1 MNVKQSLVDEV
12 GCASSCLPARPSLL
26 RPSIHRPASAAA
38 RPFGDRRVQGDR
50 PAQQTEWSETHDRAW
65 PARTGDAEVAMR
77 QRDMHRE
84 YHPGQP
90 PAVGT
95 KPPRQR
101 PSSAH
106 PASVAIKGAGTLRL
120 EGQAGLNPA
129 ARSDKARG
137 HAPGK
142 GGGHAGGEAV
152 GPGAERRDADFDP
165 DVAERLL
172 AARRE
177 AIRAT
182 MGTLNGF
189 RFPA

>member
-12 GCASSCLPARPSLL
+12 GSASSCLPARPSLL

-38 RPFGDRRVQGDR
+38 RPGDRRVQGDR
-50 PAQQTEWSETHDRAW
+50 PAQQTEWSEIHDRAW
-65 PARTGDAEVAMR
+65 PARTGGAEVAMR

-101 PSSAH
+101 PSSAF
-106 PASVAIKGAGTLRL
+106 PASMAIKGAGTLRL

-142 GGGHAGGEAV
+142 GGCHAGGGAV

-165 DVAERLL
+165 DVAERYL

-182 MGTLNGF
+182 MGTLDGWGVS
-189 RFPA
+189 P